1 MRTVNT
7 APSFATRNALPIYFA
22 LTFAVSWGAVLMA
35 VGFDGL
41 GNPEALNRPLVYVA
55 MLLGP
60 SVAGLL
66 AIGLVSGRPGFRELW
81 SRLTRWRVRAH
92 WYAIALLAAPLL
104 AGALLFALALVSAE
118 FLPPTFTAQGIAG
131 AFALGLLPGL
141 LVGLFEEL
149 GWTGFAVPAMRR
161 RHGAVFTGVVVGLLW
176 GAWHIVLFWERSSFA
191 DPLALGLL
199 VARLFAWVPAYRLL
213 MVWVARPHAEPS
225 RGDRHAHEP
234 RRGPVQPR
242 AAVGGGCEPDLRLGL
257 GGRPVGRRGGGPGR
271 GRTPSGE
278 VERRS
283 CLSEAAPRRPCA
295 PDVRR
300 TWASNRARWI
310 VVHRD
315 LPELASEVGGLI
327 EQQRAD
333 DGTVP

>member
-7 APSFATRNALPIYFA
+7 APSLATRNALPIYFA

-41 GNPEALNRPLVYVA
+41 GNPADLNRPLVYVA

-66 AIGLVSGRPGFRELW
+66 AIGLVSGRAGFQELW

-104 AGALLFALALVSAE
+104 AGALLFALALISAE

-176 GAWHIVLFWERSSFA
+176 GAWHVVLFWERSSFA
-191 DPLALGLL
+191 DPLAFGLL

-213 MVWVARPHAEPS
+213 MVWVHDRTQSLPVVIVMHMSLVAVQFSLVPPLAEAAS
-225 RGDRHAHEP
+225 LTYVLGW
-234 RRGPVQPR
+234 
-242 AAVGGGCEPDLRLGL
+242 AAVLWVAVAVVLVVD
-257 GGRPVGRRGGGPGR
+257 GRH
-271 GRTPSGE
+271 
-278 VERRS
+278 
-283 CLSEAAPRRPCA
+283 
-295 PDVRR
+295 
-300 TWASNRARWI
+300 RARSS
-310 VVHRD
+310 
-315 LPELASEVGGLI
+315 A
-327 EQQRAD
+327 
-333 DGTVP
+333 VPA